1 MGNFDPKVLAY
12 ACFLAFIYSLLAF
25 GATAFRQMLDEFAAK
40 EVKLGED
47 LDTAYD
53 PLMIGILSVIAC
65 LIALFIYIALS
76 WDEARIELY
85 VMPLSLGINFVQF
98 FYRMH
103 QQRLQIKTLGIVGRN
118 IFEEGWRL
126 VRYEFVH
133 LVEVE
138 TDPVWDTVILYY
150 TEHDDATGKDV
161 KEFRRR
167 MTHRSR
173 KEFIKTLASHTS
185 AKIFQKENHPGRR
198 NDAGD
203 NGVSAAEE

>member
-53 PLMIGILSVIAC
+53 PLMIGILCFIFS
-65 LIALFIYIALS
+65 LILLFIYIALS

-103 QQRLQIKTLGIVGRN
+103 QQRLQIKTLGMVGRN

-126 VRYEFVH
+126 VRYDLIH

-150 TEHDDATGKDV
+150 TEKEEATGKEV

-167 MTHRSR
+167 MTHSMR
-173 KEFIKTLASHTS
+173 KELVRTLETRTT
-185 AKIFQKENHPGRR
+185 AKIFQK
-198 NDAGD
+198 DASKPHKNERDNEGD
-203 NGVSAAEE
+203 STQAA

>member
-53 PLMIGILSVIAC
+53 PLMIGILCFIAC
-65 LIALFIYIALS
+65 LIVLFIYIALS

-103 QQRLQIKTLGIVGRN
+103 QQRLQIKTLGMVGRN

-126 VRYEFVH
+126 VRYEYIH

-150 TEHDDATGKDV
+150 TEKEDATGKEV

-167 MTHRSR
+167 MTHGMR
-173 KEFIKTLASHTS
+173 KELVRTLEIRTQ
-185 AKIFQKENHPGRR
+185 AKIFQKENHPHRPE
-198 NDAGD
+198 NLENHDD
-203 NGVSAAEE
+203 DPTV

>member
-25 GATAFRQMLDEFAAK
+25 GATAFRQMLDEFAQK

-47 LDTAYD
+47 LSAAYD
-53 PLMIGILSVIAC
+53 PLMIAILGIISC
-65 LIALFIYIALS
+65 LIALFIWLALS

-126 VRYEFVH
+126 VRYEFIH

-150 TEHDDATGKDV
+150 TEKEDATGKDV

-167 MTHRSR
+167 MTHGSR
-173 KEFIKTLASHTS
+173 KEFIHTLETRTT
-185 AKIFQKENHPGRR
+185 AKIFQKDTIPKRR
-198 NDAGD
+198 NDTGD
-203 NGVSAAEE
+203 NTQAA

>member
-47 LDTAYD
+47 LDIAYD
-53 PLMIGILSVIAC
+53 PLMIAILGIITC
-65 LIALFIYIALS
+65 LILLFTWIALS
-76 WDEARIELY
+76 WNEARIELY

-103 QQRLQIKTLGIVGRN
+103 QQRLQIKTLGMVGRN

-138 TDPVWDTVILYY
+138 TDPVWDTVIIYY
-150 TEHDDATGKDV
+150 TEKEDATGKDV

-167 MTHRSR
+167 MTHRMR
-173 KEFIKTLASHTS
+173 KDLVKTLEIRTN
-185 AKIFQKENHPGRR
+185 AKIFQKENKSPKPD
-198 NDAGD
+198 NDESNNTQTA
-203 NGVSAAEE
+203 

>member
-53 PLMIGILSVIAC
+53 PLMIAILGVIAS
-65 LIALFIYIALS
+65 LIVLFIWIALS
-76 WDEARIELY
+76 WNEARIELY

-103 QQRLQIKTLGIVGRN
+103 QQRLQIKTLGMVGRN

-138 TDPVWDTVILYY
+138 TDPIWDTVIVYY
-150 TEHDDATGKDV
+150 TEKEDATGKDV

-167 MTHRSR
+167 MTHGMRR
-173 KEFIKTLASHTS
+173 ELVRTLEKRTN
-185 AKIFQKENHPGRR
+185 AKIFQKENNASKPR
-198 NDAGD
+198 NDEG
-203 NGVSAAEE
+203 NSTQTV